1 MGQGIKVKFKWVLYH
16 RQSVFLNFVLFLF
29 QWEYEKWK
37 YEKDGQVVLYSVMT
51 GKALK
56 LNKDLSVDSVGEEK
70 DTNG

>member
-1 MGQGIKVKFKWVLYH
+1 
-16 RQSVFLNFVLFLF
+16 LFLF

-56 LNKDLSVDSVGEEK
+56 LNKDMSVDSVGEEK